1 MIDSKILKENPYL
14 IKEMLKKRNM
24 ELPIDDLFNLDK
36 NRRQLTI
43 ELQNLYHKK
52 NIIAKEIATK
62 KKTKVETNNQIEEMS
77 QIGEK
82 IKDFES
88 KNKLNDET
96 YKKLLSS
103 IPNFFHSSIPIGN
116 DEKDNKIIR
125 FFNGKKF
132 SNTSE
137 IYSTENDQSKIK
149 INNIIESQNNN
160 DINKPD
166 HYQQQQQQQQK
177 IKSHIEIA
185 NELDLV
191 DFERAG
197 KIAGARFYFLKNDL
211 VKLGLALTNF
221 AIDYLME
228 KEYTVVQPPYM
239 IKKEAMEGA
248 VILNDFEETIY
259 KIENEDLY
267 MIGTSE
273 HPLASMHMNEIIE
286 GKKLPLRYAGISPC
300 FRKEAG
306 AHGKD
311 MKGIFRVH
319 QFEKVEQFV
328 FINPDK
334 SWEEHEKM
342 LEITEKF
349 YEILEIPF
357 RTIVLCSGD
366 LGKVSAKTYDIEAWF
381 PAQNAY
387 REICS
392 CSNCTDYQ
400 SRSLKIRYRNNPNE
414 ETKLVHTLNSTLVA
428 VQRTLVA
435 IMENYQ
441 TASETIRVPTV
452 LQKYMNNK
460 EEIELKT

>member
-1 MIDSKILKENPYL
+1 MIDSKILKENPNS
-14 IKEMLKKRNM
+14 IKEMLFKRNI
-24 ELPIDDLFNLDK
+24 EFPIDDLFKLDK
-36 NRRQLTI
+36 NRRQLII
-43 ELQNLYHKK
+43 ELQSLYHKK
-52 NIIAKEIATK
+52 NLIAKEIAEK
-62 KKTKVETNNQIEEMS
+62 RRNKIETNNEIQNMNK
-77 QIGEK
+77 IGEK
-82 IKDFES
+82 IKILENET
-88 KNKLNDET
+88 KINDEN
-96 YKKLLSS
+96 YKRLLYN
-103 IPNFFHSSIPIGN
+103 IPNFFHDSIPIGM
-116 DEKDNKIIR
+116 DENDNKIIKI
-125 FFNGKKF
+125 FNKNRSLNNLNIDYNDKKNIQE
-132 SNTSE
+132 SKDKN
-137 IYSTENDQSKIK
+137 YSDQ
-149 INNIIESQNNN
+149 
-160 DINKPD
+160 
-166 HYQQQQQQQQK
+166 H
-177 IKSHIEIA
+177 IKSHIEIS
-185 NELDLV
+185 NELDIL
-191 DFERAG
+191 DLERAG
-197 KIAGARFYFLKNDL
+197 KIAGARFFFLKNDL

-228 KEYTVVQPPYM
+228 REYTVVQPPYM

-248 VILNDFEETIY
+248 VILSDFEETIY

-273 HPLASMHMNEIIE
+273 HPLASMHMNEILD

-328 FINPDK
+328 FVDPEE
-334 SWEEHEKM
+334 SWKEHEK
-342 LEITEKF
+342 LLTTTEKF
-349 YEILEIPF
+349 YEALEIPF

-400 SRSLKIRYRNNPNE
+400 SRSLKIRFRNNPNE
-414 ETKLVHTLNSTLVA
+414 ETSLVHTLNSTLVA
-428 VQRTLVA
+428 IQRTLVA
-435 IMENYQ
+435 IIENYQ
-441 TASETIRVPTV
+441 TTKGTIKIPSV

-460 EEIELKT
+460 EEISIKT

>member
-1 MIDSKILKENPYL
+1 MIDSKILKENPNS
-14 IKEMLKKRNM
+14 IKEMLFKRNM
-24 ELPIDDLFNLDK
+24 EFPIDDLFNLDK
-36 NRRQLTI
+36 NRRQLII
-43 ELQNLYHKK
+43 ELQSLYHKK
-52 NIIAKEIATK
+52 NLIAKEIAEK
-62 KKTKVETNNQIEEMS
+62 RRNRIETNNEIQDMNK
-77 QIGEK
+77 IGEK
-82 IKDFES
+82 IKTLENET
-88 KNKLNDET
+88 KINDEN
-96 YKKLLSS
+96 YKRLLYN
-103 IPNFFHSSIPIGN
+103 IPNFFHDSIPIGM
-116 DEKDNKIIR
+116 DENDNKIIKI
-125 FFNGKKF
+125 FNKNRSLNNLNIDYNDKK
-132 SNTSE
+132 NIQE
-137 IYSTENDQSKIK
+137 NKDKNYSDQ
-149 INNIIESQNNN
+149 
-160 DINKPD
+160 
-166 HYQQQQQQQQK
+166 H
-177 IKSHIEIA
+177 IKSHIEIS
-185 NELDLV
+185 NELDIL
-191 DFERAG
+191 DLERAG
-197 KIAGARFYFLKNDL
+197 KIAGARFFFLKNDL

-228 KEYTVVQPPYM
+228 REYTVVQPPYM

-248 VILNDFEETIY
+248 VILSDFEETIY

-273 HPLASMHMNEIIE
+273 HPLASMHMNEILD

-328 FINPDK
+328 FVDPK
-334 SWEEHEKM
+334 ESWKEHEK
-342 LEITEKF
+342 LLTTTEKF
-349 YEILEIPF
+349 YETLEIPF

-400 SRSLKIRYRNNPNE
+400 SRSLKIRFRNNPNE
-414 ETKLVHTLNSTLVA
+414 ETTLVHTLNSTLVA
-428 VQRTLVA
+428 IQRTLVA
-435 IMENYQ
+435 IIENYQ
-441 TASETIRVPTV
+441 TTKGTIKIPSV

-460 EEIELKT
+460 EEISIKT

>member
-1 MIDSKILKENPYL
+1 MIDSKILKENPNS
-14 IKEMLKKRNM
+14 IKEMLFKRNI
-24 ELPIDDLFNLDK
+24 EFPIDDLYNLDR
-36 NRRQLTI
+36 NRRQLII

-52 NIIAKEIATK
+52 NFIAKEIAGK
-62 KKTKVETNNQIEEMS
+62 RKNHIETNNEIKDMNK
-77 QIGEK
+77 IGEK
-82 IKDFES
+82 IKTLEHET
-88 KNKLNDET
+88 KINDEN
-96 YKKLLSS
+96 YKSLLYN
-103 IPNFFHSSIPIGN
+103 IPNFFHDSIPVGM
-116 DEKDNKIIR
+116 DEKDNKIIKI
-125 FFNGKKF
+125 FNKNRSLNNLNIDYNDKK
-132 SNTSE
+132 NTQE
-137 IYSTENDQSKIK
+137 NKDKNYSDQC
-149 INNIIESQNNN
+149 
-160 DINKPD
+160 
-166 HYQQQQQQQQK
+166 
-177 IKSHIEIA
+177 IKSHIEIS
-185 NELDLV
+185 NELDIIDL
-191 DFERAG
+191 ERAG
-197 KIAGARFYFLKNDL
+197 KIAGARFFFLKNDL

-228 KEYTVVQPPYM
+228 RDYTVVQPPYM

-248 VILNDFEETIY
+248 VILSDFEETIY

-273 HPLASMHMNEIIE
+273 HPLASMHMNEILD

-328 FINPDK
+328 FVDPK
-334 SWEEHEKM
+334 ESWKEHEK
-342 LEITEKF
+342 LLTTTEKF

-357 RTIVLCSGD
+357 RTVVLCSGD

-400 SRSLKIRYRNNPNE
+400 SRSLKIRFRNNPNE
-414 ETKLVHTLNSTLVA
+414 ETTLVHTLNSTLVA
-428 VQRTLVA
+428 IQRTLVA
-435 IMENYQ
+435 IIENYQ
-441 TASETIRVPTV
+441 TTKGTIKIPAA

-460 EEIELKT
+460 EEISIKT

>member
-1 MIDSKILKENPYL
+1 MIDSKILKENPNS
-14 IKEMLKKRNM
+14 IKEMLFKRNM
-24 ELPIDDLFNLDK
+24 EFPIDDLFNLDK
-36 NRRQLTI
+36 NRRQLII

-52 NIIAKEIATK
+52 NLIAKEIAEK
-62 KKTKVETNNQIEEMS
+62 RKNNIDTNKQIQDMNK
-77 QIGEK
+77 IGEK
-82 IKDFES
+82 IKTLENE
-88 KNKLNDET
+88 NKINDEN
-96 YKKLLSS
+96 YKRLLYN
-103 IPNFFHSSIPIGN
+103 IPNFFHESIPIGM
-116 DEKDNKIIR
+116 DENDNKIIKI
-125 FFNGKKF
+125 FNKNRSLNNLNIEYSDKK
-132 SNTSE
+132 NMQ
-137 IYSTENDQSKIK
+137 ENSDKNRSDQQIK
-149 INNIIESQNNN
+149 N
-160 DINKPD
+160 
-166 HYQQQQQQQQK
+166 
-177 IKSHIEIA
+177 HIEIS
-185 NELDLV
+185 NELDLL
-191 DFERAG
+191 DLERAG
-197 KIAGARFYFLKNDL
+197 KIAGARFFFLKNDL

-228 KEYTVVQPPYM
+228 REYTIVQPPYM

-248 VILNDFEETIY
+248 VILSDFEETIY

-267 MIGTSE
+267 MMGTSE
-273 HPLASMHMNEIIE
+273 HPLASMHMNEILE

-328 FINPDK
+328 FVDPHE
-334 SWEEHEKM
+334 SWKEHKK
-342 LEITEKF
+342 LLNTTEKF

-381 PAQNAY
+381 PAQKAY

-400 SRSLKIRYRNNPNE
+400 SRSLKIRFRNNPNE
-414 ETKLVHTLNSTLVA
+414 ETTLVHTLNSTLVA
-428 VQRTLVA
+428 IQRTLVA
-435 IMENYQ
+435 IIENYQ
-441 TASETIRVPTV
+441 TTKGTIKIPIV

-460 EEIELKT
+460 EEISIKT

>member
-1 MIDSKILKENPYL
+1 MIDSKILKENPNS
-14 IKEMLKKRNM
+14 IKEMLFKRNI
-24 ELPIDDLFNLDK
+24 EFPIDDLFKLDK
-36 NRRQLTI
+36 NRRQLII
-43 ELQNLYHKK
+43 ELQSLYHKK
-52 NIIAKEIATK
+52 NLIAKEIAEK
-62 KKTKVETNNQIEEMS
+62 RRNKIETNNEIQNMNK
-77 QIGEK
+77 IGEK
-82 IKDFES
+82 IKILENET
-88 KNKLNDET
+88 KINDEN
-96 YKKLLSS
+96 YKRLLYN
-103 IPNFFHSSIPIGN
+103 IPNFFHDSIPIGM
-116 DEKDNKIIR
+116 DENDNKIIKI
-125 FFNGKKF
+125 FNKNRSLNNLNIDYNDKKNIQE
-132 SNTSE
+132 SKDKN
-137 IYSTENDQSKIK
+137 YSDQ
-149 INNIIESQNNN
+149 
-160 DINKPD
+160 
-166 HYQQQQQQQQK
+166 H
-177 IKSHIEIA
+177 IKSHIEIS
-185 NELDLV
+185 NELDIL
-191 DFERAG
+191 DLERAG
-197 KIAGARFYFLKNDL
+197 KIAGARFFFLKNDL

-228 KEYTVVQPPYM
+228 REYTVVQPPYM

-248 VILNDFEETIY
+248 VILSDFEETIY

-273 HPLASMHMNEIIE
+273 HPLASMHMNEILD

-328 FINPDK
+328 FVDPEE
-334 SWEEHEKM
+334 SWKEHEK
-342 LEITEKF
+342 LLTTTEKF
-349 YEILEIPF
+349 YETLEIPF

-400 SRSLKIRYRNNPNE
+400 SRSLKIRFRNNPNE
-414 ETKLVHTLNSTLVA
+414 ETNLVHTLNSTLVA
-428 VQRTLVA
+428 IQRTLVA
-435 IMENYQ
+435 IIENYQ
-441 TASETIRVPTV
+441 TTKGTIKIPSV

-460 EEIELKT
+460 EEISIKT